1 MWEDRRM
8 EEKKDLFDKMMGL
21 PGLRKFEPGFKKHR
35 EGILYLLFGG
45 LTTLVNLALSA
56 FFWYVLNW
64 EEWYWG
70 DFAVGT
76 LLGNLISIV
85 AAILFA
91 YVTNRIWVFRSD
103 VTGAREIAVEMAK
116 FFAGRA
122 ATLVIEIGGV
132 QLIAMIFPGDSVVLF
147 IGKLITQVL
156 VILLNFV
163 FSKVFV
169 FKKDKKENVGETD
182 TDQK

>member
-1 MWEDRRM
+1 MQKDIFDRI
-8 EEKKDLFDKMMGL
+8 MGL
-21 PGLRKFEPGFKKHR
+21 PLLRRFEEPFQKHR

-56 FFWYVLNW
+56 FFWYVLKW

-76 LLGNLISIV
+76 FLGNLISIV
-85 AAILFA
+85 SSILFA
-91 YVTNRIWVFRSD
+91 YVTNRIWVFRSE
-103 VTGAREIAVEMAK
+103 VHGARGIAVEMAK

-132 QLIAMIFPGDSVVLF
+132 QLTTMLFPGDSVILF
-147 IGKLITQVL
+147 IGKLVTQVL

-163 FSKVFV
+163 FSKIFV
-169 FKKDKKENVGETD
+169 FKNDKKTENKIE
-182 TDQK
+182 K